1 MFAKRSFLL
10 LAAFFLLP
18 ALWAA
23 PEADWRE
30 DARRG
35 MAEESDFPRLIEAL
49 QRRFPELP
57 DKDKAAVSLII
68 GYSQSRVGN
77 AQAEL
82 FWMDKYLG
90 EFRAAPVS
98 LAFLPAAVRKK
109 IAEFRLSWQREFPV
123 LWELSM
129 AETDA
134 EIAYFDPPAEL
145 RLRLQASLPCDFQL
159 LSREGTLLAKGTL
172 GTKVETVALPAGPD
186 FVRTAGHSYRLLL
199 IPRNAPERT
208 IEKYFAL
215 EAEAVAPAEAEF
227 DPQSGALALK
237 GRALQP
243 EQETETKVLSQTTR
257 FDKERFKKT
266 VLKDLLIGAAFF
278 VVNATLIS
286 STIDSADASLS
297 AKATLY
303 GTRRVFTLAG
313 VGFSLSALSKLPK
326 VFKRERV
333 VEEKKRDLPEARAAN
348 QELQRELEQM
358 RGRIRLRLVVR
369 AL

>member
-1 MFAKRSFLL
+1 MVVKRAIPL

-23 PEADWRE
+23 PDADWRE
-30 DARRG
+30 EARRG
-35 MAEESDFPRLIEAL
+35 MAGENDFPQLIEAL

-98 LAFLPAAVRKK
+98 LAFLPAAVRQK
-109 IAEFRLSWQREFPV
+109 IADFRLSWQREFPV
-123 LWELSM
+123 LWELSL
-129 AETDA
+129 AGEDA

-159 LSREGTLLAKGTL
+159 LSREGALLARGTL
-172 GTKVETVALPAGPD
+172 AARVETVKLPAGPD
-186 FVRTAGHSYRLLL
+186 FVRAASHPYRLLL

-208 IEKYFAL
+208 IEKYFAV
-215 EAEAVAPAEAEF
+215 EAEALVPDEADF
-227 DPQSGALALK
+227 DPRSGTLALK

-243 EQETETKVLSQTTR
+243 EQETETKVVSQTTR
-257 FDKERFKKT
+257 FDKALFKKT

-278 VVNATLIS
+278 VVNATLVS
-286 STIDSADASLS
+286 STLDSADTSLF
-297 AKATLY
+297 AKASLY
-303 GTRRVFTLAG
+303 GTRRAFTLAG

-333 VEEKKRDLPEARAAN
+333 VEEKTRDLPEARAAN
-348 QELQRELEQM
+348 QALQRDLDQL
-358 RGRIRLRLVVR
+358 RGRIRLRLAVR